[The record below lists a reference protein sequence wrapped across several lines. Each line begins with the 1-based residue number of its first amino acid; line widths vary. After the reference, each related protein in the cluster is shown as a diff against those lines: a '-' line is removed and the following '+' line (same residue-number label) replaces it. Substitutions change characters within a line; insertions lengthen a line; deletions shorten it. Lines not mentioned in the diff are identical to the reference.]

1 MYIPGMTTVVT
12 KTFRSGNSEAVRL
25 PKDIAFGANIELE
38 ATRTGDVVV
47 LRPKRARRTPAETI
61 AALRAIG
68 FPEER
73 QPRPEFEYPDRPGLF
88 D

>member
-1 MYIPGMTTVVT
+1 MTSVT
-12 KTFRSGNSEAVRL
+12 TRTFRSGNSEAVRL
-25 PKDIAFGANIELE
+25 PKSIAYGRDIELE
-38 ATRTGDVVV
+38 ATRSGDTVI
-47 LRPKRARRTPAETI
+47 LSPKKRRTPAETV

-68 FPEER
+68 FPSDGV

>member
-1 MYIPGMTTVVT
+1 MTSVTT

-25 PKDIAFGANIELE
+25 PREIAYGSDIELT
-38 ATRTGDVVV
+38 ATRSGDVITI
-47 LRPKRARRTPAETI
+47 RPRQRKTPAEMVEEM
-61 AALRAIG
+61 RRIG
-68 FPEER
+68 FPSDGV

>member
-1 MYIPGMTTVVT
+1 MTSVIT

-25 PKDIAFGANIELE
+25 PKEIAYGSDIELE
-38 ATRTGDVVV
+38 ATRSGEIVV
-47 LRPKRARRTPAETI
+47 LRPKLIRRTPAETV

-68 FPEER
+68 FPKER
-73 QPRPEFEYPDRPGLF
+73 QLRPEFEYPDRPGLF